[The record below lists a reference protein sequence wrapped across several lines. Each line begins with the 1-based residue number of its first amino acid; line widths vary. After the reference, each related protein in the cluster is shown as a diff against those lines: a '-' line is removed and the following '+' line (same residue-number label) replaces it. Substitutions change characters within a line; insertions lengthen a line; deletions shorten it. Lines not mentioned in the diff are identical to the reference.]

1 MPTHAHPRR
10 PLRTVLVALVLL
22 APVLLPLLTAAIYLV
37 AGWGPRTAWLST
49 GSAVVVLAAVITLAA
64 QVSTSG
70 PRTTAG
76 GLLRADALS
85 AFMLLVVAVVARRGL
100 RGHPGAPAR
109 RDQRRAGAHAHRNPA
124 QRAGPGVPLRH
135 GAGGARLQPGPVV
148 GRGGGHHDRHRV
160 PGRAAPHPRRGRGG
174 VEVRGDL
181 LDRDRDGPAGHL
193 PAELRRRTRRDRSG
207 LGRVDRERRRPG
219 PRRHPDRGRA
229 ADPRIRDQSR
239 AGPAAL
245 LAARRAQ
252 PSPRAGVRAD
262 VRGAARGRVLR
273 HPARQ
278 GHRRRDAGHRFRPH
292 PAGRDRARLP
302 AGGRDPPD
310 RAARLQTD
318 ARLLQHRAHGAAGT
332 GRRHRRAPRHQRGAP
347 AHAGSRPGQ
356 EHPVPQRRAHP
367 ADHGHQPDRLGSR
380 RWPPAHR

>member
-1 MPTHAHPRR
+1 MPPNLV
-10 PLRTVLVALVLL
+10 PPTVLVALVLL

-85 AFMLLVVAVVARRGL
+85 AFMLLVVAVVAVVACAATPAHL
-100 RGHPGAPAR
+100 RGEISA
-109 RDQRRAGAHAHRNPA
+109 
-124 QRAGPGVPLRH
+124 
-135 GAGGARLQPGPVV
+135 
-148 GRGGGHHDRHRV
+148 
-160 PGRAAPHPRRGRGG
+160 GRARTRTATQHSVLVQVFLSAMALAVLASSLGLLWVA
-174 VEVRGDL
+174 VEATTIVTAFLVGQ
-181 LDRDRDGPAGHL
+181 
-193 PAELRRRTRRDRSG
+193 RRTRAAVEAAWKYVVICSTG
-207 LGRVDRERRRPG
+207 IAMALLGTFLLNYAA
-219 PRRHPDRGRA
+219 GRA
-229 ADPRIRDQSR
+229 GTGLDWAGLTANAAGLDPGVTRIAVVLLILGFGTK
-239 AGPAAL
+239 AGLAPLHSWLPDAHSQAPAPVSALMSGVL
-245 LAARRAQ
+245 LAVAFYAILR
-252 PSPRAGVRAD
+252 VKVIAD
-262 VRGAARGRVLR
+262 VTLGTGFARILLAVIALASLLVAAT
-273 HPARQ
+273 A
-278 GHRRRDAGHRFRPH
+278 
-292 PAGRDRARLP
+292 
-302 AGGRDPPD
+302 PD

-318 ARLLQHRAHGAAGT
+318 ACLLQHRAHGAAGT

-367 ADHGHQPDRLGSR
+367 AGHGHQPDRRRFG

>member
-1 MPTHAHPRR
+1 MPSPRVVCPASPPR
-10 PLRTVLVALVLL
+10 AVALVLL
-22 APVLLPLLTAAIYLV
+22 TPVLLPLLTAAIYLV

-49 GSAVVVLAAVITLAA
+49 GSAVVVLAAVITISA

-70 PRTTAG
+70 PRTAAG

-85 AFMLLVVAVVARRGL
+85 AFMLLVVAVVAVVACAATPAHL
-100 RGHPGAPAR
+100 RGEISAG
-109 RDQRRAGAHAHRNPA
+109 RALTRTATRHSV
-124 QRAGPGVPLRH
+124 AGPGVPLRH

-148 GRGGGHHDRHRV
+148 GRGGGHHDRHRL

-239 AGPAAL
+239 AGPPAL

-292 PAGRDRARLP
+292 R
-302 AGGRDPPD
+302 
-310 RAARLQTD
+310 
-318 ARLLQHRAHGAAGT
+318 
-332 GRRHRRAPRHQRGAP
+332 
-347 AHAGSRPGQ
+347 AGS
-356 EHPVPQRRAHP
+356 
-367 ADHGHQPDRLGSR
+367 
-380 RWPPAHR
+380 

>member
-1 MPTHAHPRR
+1 MAQHGQCRCRAGRSDHARSAGQHLRPPHHGRGAAARGRPERVHAAGRR
-10 PLRTVLVALVLL
+10 CCR
-22 APVLLPLLTAAIYLV
+22 
-37 AGWGPRTAWLST
+37 S
-49 GSAVVVLAAVITLAA
+49 
-64 QVSTSG
+64 
-70 PRTTAG
+70 
-76 GLLRADALS
+76 
-85 AFMLLVVAVVARRGL
+85 RGL

-302 AGGRDPPD
+302 AGGRD
-310 RAARLQTD
+310 R
-318 ARLLQHRAHGAAGT
+318 
-332 GRRHRRAPRHQRGAP
+332 
-347 AHAGSRPGQ
+347 S
-356 EHPVPQRRAHP
+356 
-367 ADHGHQPDRLGSR
+367 
-380 RWPPAHR
+380 

>member
-1 MPTHAHPRR
+1 MPPS
-10 PLRTVLVALVLL
+10 VLVALVLL

-37 AGWGPRTAWLST
+37 AAGGPRTAWLSA
-49 GSAVVVLAAVITLAA
+49 GSAVVVLAAAITLAA

-70 PRTTAG
+70 PRTAAG

-85 AFMLLVVAVVARRGL
+85 AFMLLVVAVVALVAL

-124 QRAGPGVPLRH
+124 QRAGPGVPLRD
-135 GAGGARLQPGPVV
+135 GAGGARRQPRPVV

-160 PGRAAPHPRRGRGG
+160 PGRAAPHPRRGRGR

-193 PAELRRRTRRDRSG
+193 PAELRRRHTPADRSG

-229 ADPRIRDQSR
+229 ADPRIRHQGR
-239 AGPAAL
+239 AGPAAR

-252 PSPRAGVRAD
+252 PGPRAGVRAD
-262 VRGAARGRVLR
+262 VRGAALGRVLR
-273 HPARQ
+273 HPAGQ

-302 AGGRDPPD
+302 AGGRD
-310 RAARLQTD
+310 RC
-318 ARLLQHRAHGAAGT
+318 
-332 GRRHRRAPRHQRGAP
+332 
-347 AHAGSRPGQ
+347 
-356 EHPVPQRRAHP
+356 
-367 ADHGHQPDRLGSR
+367 
-380 RWPPAHR
+380 